1 MLVTTRSRVESR
13 KLITCGLALVI
24 LKCYGLGLALGL
36 VACGLALGLVTLK
49 FCELALATKELALG
63 PGLLKMAKFTTL
75 QILQHEPV
83 SL

>member
-1 MLVTTRSRVESR
+1 MLVTTRSLVESR

-36 VACGLALGLVTLK
+36 ALGLVTLK
-49 FCELALATKELALG
+49 FCELVFALATKELALG